1 MKFIFNVILFLIF
14 FLDIDECVE
23 ELYDCYVIFYCVNVV
38 GLYDCL
44 CNQLGYSYNGIMC
57 VGILCYCVLFF
68 YLIFECL
75 CSFCFKCLENKI
87 VKQYGLK
94 YSNFFNFIFLQI

>member
-23 ELYDCYVIFYCVNVV
+23 ELYDCYEIFYCVNVV

-44 CNQLGYSYNGIMC
+44 CN
-57 VGILCYCVLFF
+57 
-68 YLIFECL
+68 
-75 CSFCFKCLENKI
+75 
-87 VKQYGLK
+87 
-94 YSNFFNFIFLQI
+94 